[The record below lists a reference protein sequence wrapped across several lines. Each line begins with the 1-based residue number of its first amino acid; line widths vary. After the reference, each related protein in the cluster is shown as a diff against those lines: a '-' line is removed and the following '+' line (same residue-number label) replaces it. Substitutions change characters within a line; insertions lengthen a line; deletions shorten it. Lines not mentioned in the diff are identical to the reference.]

1 MGMRYILNR
10 LKEASTWAGISA
22 LLSVVG
28 VALEPE
34 FTGAIAVVGT
44 TLAGLAL
51 ALLPDGSTGKR
62 AGE

>member
-1 MGMRYILNR
+1 MGMRYILAR
-10 LKEASTWAGISA
+10 FKEASTWAGISA
-22 LLSVVG
+22 LLTVAG
-28 VALEPE
+28 VTLEPQ
-34 FTGAIAVVGT
+34 FAAAIVTVGT